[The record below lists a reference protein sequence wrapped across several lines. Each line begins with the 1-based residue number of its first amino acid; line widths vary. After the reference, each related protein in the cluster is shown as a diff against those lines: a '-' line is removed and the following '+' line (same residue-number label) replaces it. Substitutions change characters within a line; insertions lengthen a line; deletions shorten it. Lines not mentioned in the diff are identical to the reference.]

1 MTETPGDI
9 ASHARLIAVD
19 LDPGSFGRAP
29 ADIEHE
35 RKVAIFD
42 LLEANCFHLTDG
54 PTGPYRLRLTLAVD
68 RLNFDVSDEAGQ
80 LLLSAPLSLGSFR
93 RLVKDYVLICE
104 SYYDAIRSAP
114 PSRIEAIDMGRRAMH
129 DEGSGLLIERLK
141 GRIEA
146 DAPTARRLFTL
157 ICALH
162 WKA

>member
-1 MTETPGDI
+1 MTDTMGDEP
-9 ASHARLIAVD
+9 ARSRLIAVD
-19 LDPGSFGRAP
+19 LDPASLGRAS

-42 LLEANCFHLTDG
+42 LLEQNQFRLSVG
-54 PTGPYRLRLTLAVD
+54 PGGPYRLRLAIVAD
-68 RLNFDVSDEAGQ
+68 RLAFDVSGVDGQ
-80 LLLSAPLSLGSFR
+80 LLLSAPLSLAAFR

-129 DEGSGLLIERLK
+129 DEGSGVLIERLK
-141 GRIEA
+141 GRIEV
-146 DAPTARRLFTL
+146 DQLTSRRLFTL

>member
-1 MTETPGDI
+1 MTDTKGDET
-9 ASHARLIAVD
+9 ARSRLVAVD
-19 LDPGSFGRAP
+19 LDPASLGRAS

-42 LLEANCFHLTDG
+42 LLEQNQFRLSSG
-54 PTGPYRLRLTLAVD
+54 PDGPYRLRLAVVAD
-68 RLNFDVSDEAGQ
+68 RLALDVSGADGQ
-80 LLLSAPLSLGSFR
+80 LLLSTPLSLAAFR

-141 GRIEA
+141 GRIEV
-146 DAPTARRLFTL
+146 DQPTSRRLFTL